1 MKGSPGSEEEEE
13 VKETLIS
20 ILLHFQKPKGEN
32 KTMGRKK
39 NVTPFLF
46 HILMERIQTR
56 NECFGVLRRH

>member
-1 MKGSPGSEEEEE
+1 MKGSPGSAEEEE

-39 NVTPFLF
+39 KRHTVSVSHFNGKNT
-46 HILMERIQTR
+46 
-56 NECFGVLRRH
+56 NEK